1 MLYGINRNIYKVLKT
16 NMRCQNNGNVL
27 SLLLLVEVFMGEAVF
42 DQSLWM
48 PEILVHEFI
57 KKKDTMDFRER
68 KN

>member
-57 KKKDTMDFRER
+57 KKNETMDFRER